1 MSHTYTRQ
9 DAPRQAVSKAKD
21 TCKDAY
27 KDCKRR
33 RSESAMPSFSRA
45 PADLRVLDS
54 ISTLALL
61 SDLKED
67 WAAINKEYQKLTY
80 SLQYHDT
87 IAKVRRKEEA
97 EKELALREEMI
108 QQLSH
113 KYDFVQQGSSHKS
126 I

>member
-21 TCKDAY
+21 TKDAY

-33 RSESAMPSFSRA
+33 TSESAMPSFSRA
-45 PADLRVLDS
+45 PADLHELDS
-54 ISTLALL
+54 TSTLALL

-67 WAAINKEYQKLTY
+67 WAAINKEYQTLTY

-97 EKELALREEMI
+97 EKELALREKMI

-113 KYDFVQQGSSHKS
+113 KYVFVQQGSSHKS